1 MQQIKTLFSYM
12 KSGWRMILL
21 PRLVTVTDSPRPLLL
36 QAFIAPL
43 FATFSLLPKI
53 IGFQKQQQYD
63 LLNNIVKHPNMYA
76 VYFVLFEDG

>member
-1 MQQIKTLFSYM
+1 MEMNKNLLFV
-12 KSGWRMILL
+12 IH
-21 PRLVTVTDSPRPLLL
+21 VTTATDSPRPLLL